1 MSNLEKLRSL
11 FTILRKEMVR
21 FFRIYIQTFISPAI
35 VITLYFIIFGNLIG
49 SRIGQMGGFN
59 YVQFMAPGLIL
70 MSVITNS
77 YGNVVSS
84 FFNAKFTKSIEELL
98 VTPIPNHIIL
108 TGWVAGGVAR
118 GLLVGVVVTAISLF
132 FTEIIIENI
141 ALTVLAVVLTSILFS
156 LLGFLNAFFAETFDH
171 ISIVPNFVLTPL
183 IYLGGVFYSIH
194 LLPEFWKNISLV
206 NPLMYM
212 INAFRHGML
221 GTSDLETLGFSVN
234 FAIFMMIFFI
244 TIIYSGALWLLN
256 SGRGIRS

>member
-84 FFNAKFTKSIEELL
+84 SYMSIYTD
-98 VTPIPNHIIL
+98 V
-108 TGWVAGGVAR
+108 
-118 GLLVGVVVTAISLF
+118 
-132 FTEIIIENI
+132 
-141 ALTVLAVVLTSILFS
+141 
-156 LLGFLNAFFAETFDH
+156 
-171 ISIVPNFVLTPL
+171 
-183 IYLGGVFYSIH
+183 
-194 LLPEFWKNISLV
+194 
-206 NPLMYM
+206 
-212 INAFRHGML
+212 
-221 GTSDLETLGFSVN
+221 
-234 FAIFMMIFFI
+234 
-244 TIIYSGALWLLN
+244 
-256 SGRGIRS
+256 

>member
-1 MSNLEKLRSL
+1 MNSTEKIRSL
-11 FTILRKEMVR
+11 LTILRKEMIR

-84 FFNAKFTKSIEELL
+84 FFNAKFTKSVEELL
-98 VTPIPNHIIL
+98 VTPMPNYIIL

-118 GLLVGVVVTAISLF
+118 GLLVGLVVTSISIF
-132 FTEIIIENI
+132 FTDIIVVNVG
-141 ALTVLAVVLTSILFS
+141 LTLISVILTSVLFS

-171 ISIVPNFVLTPL
+171 ISIVPNFILTPL

-194 LLPEFWKNISLV
+194 LLPEFWKNISLI

-212 INAFRHGML
+212 INSFRHGML
-221 GTSDLETLGFSVN
+221 GTSDLETMGLSVN
-234 FAIFMMIFFI
+234 FAVFMMFVFI
-244 TIIYSGALWLLN
+244 TIIFFIALWLLN
-256 SGRGIRS
+256 SGRGIRN